1 MPSAPPLGQVQAAF
15 PDWSIKQ
22 LIGEGTFKTTYKAEK
37 DGLLEA
43 IKLFY
48 VPEFEDSEEGAT
60 ARINFLGRLSRE
72 IHLLGQCKTPY
83 LVKLGCIEPNE
94 INIGGV
100 FFIAYSEQLLTGV
113 TLRNL
118 INCEVSSL
126 GRRNQSP
133 FTMSRRSDIRTLGE
147 TRLCS

>member
-83 LVKLGCIEPNE
+83 LVKLGSSQTKLT
-94 INIGGV
+94 
-100 FFIAYSEQLLTGV
+100 SEASFSLPTPS
-113 TLRNL
+113 
-118 INCEVSSL
+118 NCL
-126 GRRNQSP
+126 P
-133 FTMSRRSDIRTLGE
+133 A
-147 TRLCS
+147 